1 MFCNLLYVCH
11 QGTSAEQDNRF
22 SNKQK
27 KLLKQLK
34 FAECLDKKVNHC
46 YLILSLTNLYV
57 VLLMLF
63 ELFNV
68 VQSGPNVFGQRQS
81 SIFSLYIIHIHLYT

>member
-1 MFCNLLYVCH
+1 
-11 QGTSAEQDNRF
+11 
-22 SNKQK
+22 
-27 KLLKQLK
+27 
-34 FAECLDKKVNHC
+34 
-46 YLILSLTNLYV
+46 
-57 VLLMLF
+57 MLF